1 MQTYCLSCKKTYNK
15 YWLKKSRKVMTYKVV
30 REKLRCANCMVD
42 QSRFLK
48 QKFNKKNGWNNI
60 IPNLFAC

>member
-1 MQTYCLSCKKTYNK
+1 
-15 YWLKKSRKVMTYKVV
+15 MTHKVV
-30 REKLRCANCMVD
+30 REKLRYANCMVD

-60 IPNLFAC
+60 IPNLFVC